1 MWYQVDDGG
10 EHLHC
15 RLLYHVSAPLTH
27 VNKSLA
33 LFWYGKGVV
42 IIARTEIMIGND
54 FDAE

>member
-1 MWYQVDDGG
+1 MWYRVDDGG

-15 RLLYHVSAPLTH
+15 RLLCDVSAPLTH
-27 VNKSLA
+27 VNK

-42 IIARTEIMIGND
+42 IIARAEIMIGND

>member
-15 RLLYHVSAPLTH
+15 RLLYHVSVPLTH

-54 FDAE
+54 FNAE